1 MDEVWAVKH
10 RPTTLDGFKGQER
23 IKNEFARIISGEAP
37 MQHYIFH
44 SMEAGTGKTS
54 LANIV
59 ADSLGYTIH
68 KYNASSKR
76 QRGIEFVEE
85 IALMTRLGQYETIF
99 FLDEADQLTE
109 AAQSSLKGVIEDAQ
123 GFFILTCNDLSK
135 ISRWL
140 QSRCQ
145 VRTFAPIHE
154 DEIMN
159 RLEAIEILEGVESNP
174 DHFGIIASS
183 NQGDLRNAIN
193 TLQAYHSLPVEDR
206 TEFILSLQEP
216 PLNTHKVLKLLF
228 KEKQVEEAV
237 KMIES
242 EYNLRKTIDSIFR
255 YGINSSA
262 ETHSKMRLV
271 DASTQAHRDLIMGV
285 EPHYVVWDFC
295 RRLAE

>member
-10 RPTTLDGFKGQER
+10 RPTTLDEFKGQDR
-23 IKNEFARIISGEAP
+23 IKNEFARILDGEAP

-54 LANIV
+54 LAHIIANT
-59 ADSLGYTIH
+59 LGYAIH

-135 ISRWL
+135 VSPWL

-145 VRTFAPIHE
+145 VRTFAPI
-154 DEIMN
+154 DEKQMMQ
-159 RLEAIEILEGVESNP
+159 RLETIESKEGVESNP

-206 TEFILSLQEP
+206 TDFILSLQEP
-216 PLNTHKVLKLLF
+216 PLNSHRVLKLLF

-237 KMIES
+237 KMIEG
-242 EYNLRKTIDSIFR
+242 EYNLRKTIDAIFR
-255 YGINSSA
+255 YGIDSSA
-262 ETHSKMRLV
+262 EPHNKMRLV